1 MAEATKRPNGVR
13 SYIADTLALLLF
25 FTTTGIINERFI
37 AGMTWEQV
45 LHARLLG
52 GVLML
57 AVGRPYGLWRD
68 WMMSH
73 SEASRFSQ
81 VLWDSAALMG
91 FQVPI
96 YAAIVAMS
104 GATGTGLLMG
114 ILGAAIMMIALG
126 RPYGA
131 FLNGVRHLF
140 GLPPGGKK
148 PMSLN
153 N

>member
-1 MAEATKRPNGVR
+1 MIGSAISAASKHVVASRQ
-13 SYIADTLALLLF
+13 
-25 FTTTGIINERFI
+25 
-37 AGMTWEQV
+37 EQ
-45 LHARLLG
+45 
-52 GVLML
+52 
-57 AVGRPYGLWRD
+57 PYGGND
-68 WMMSH
+68 K
-73 SEASRFSQ
+73 
-81 VLWDSAALMG
+81 AAKRRPQLHRG
-91 FQVPI
+91 
-96 YAAIVAMS
+96 YAGLAFVVALS

-126 RPYGA
+126 RPYDA